1 MSSKLVFKVPCPKNA
16 RAPPCEPQ
24 IFGGFKWNLY
34 IRKFRNGGKIYSDGT
49 IIPTYQH
56 KLYLECTPVDEDLT
70 DWKCTTQCQI
80 IFDESIYKETFNPVP
95 NVLKTLRQN
104 QLLPYKSLTFSVH
117 NNCQYVDDFFL
128 EELYTGGCWDSGNV
142 YAICGLFGC
151 VCFQCFHIF
160 EVTFKNVVIN
170 QPSLV

>member
-34 IRKFRNGGKIYSDGT
+34 IRKFPIGGSYSEGKG
-49 IIPTYQH
+49 ISNYYSL
-56 KLYLECTPVDEDLT
+56 KLYLECNPVDEDLT

-104 QLLPYKSLTFSVH
+104 QLLPYKSLTFSVQ
-117 NNCQYVDDFFL
+117 NKCLYVNDFFF
-128 EELYTGGCWDSGNV
+128 EEMYEGGRWDSP
-142 YAICGLFGC
+142 ICGISR
-151 VCFQCFHIF
+151 CFCIECFHVF